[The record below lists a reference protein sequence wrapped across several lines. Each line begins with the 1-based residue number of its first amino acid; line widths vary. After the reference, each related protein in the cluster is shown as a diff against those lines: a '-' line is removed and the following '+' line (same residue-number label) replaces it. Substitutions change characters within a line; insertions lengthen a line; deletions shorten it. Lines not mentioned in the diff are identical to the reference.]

1 MFLKFLFYYLFTN
14 PLISAKSKF
23 WFVNDFS
30 VPVYRPTNIINFF
43 KTRDYFNSLEKLNIP
58 QQIVKWLVM
67 FGYSDEDG
75 IKPDLDNNYERKVK
89 LYNLDPII
97 FNKEDIEKY
106 SKYLPLEVTMDYKN
120 YHWFLTKVKNIKK
133 N

>member
-14 PLISAKSKF
+14 PLISAKSEF
-23 WFVNDFS
+23 WFLHDFS
-30 VPVYRPTNIINFF
+30 TSLYRPLTIKSFF
-43 KTRDYFNSLEKLNIP
+43 KTRDYLNSLEKLNIP
-58 QQIVKWLVM
+58 QQVIKWIVM

-75 IKPDLDNNYERKVK
+75 IKPNLDNDYERKVK

-97 FNKEDIEKY
+97 FNKEVIEKY

-120 YHWFLTKVKNIKK
+120 KHWFLTKVKRI
-133 N
+133 

>member
-14 PLISAKSKF
+14 PLISAKSEFK
-23 WFVNDFS
+23 FVNDFS
-30 VPVYRPTNIINFF
+30 VPVYRPTEIKSFF
-43 KTRDYFNSLEKLNIP
+43 KTRDYFNSLEKLHIP
-58 QQIVKWLVM
+58 QQIVKWVVM

-97 FNKEDIEKY
+97 FNKEEIEKY

-120 YHWFLTKVKNIKK
+120 NHWFLTNVKNIKGE
-133 N
+133 

>member
-1 MFLKFLFYYLFTN
+1 MLKFLFYYLFTN
-14 PLISAKSKF
+14 PLISAKYEF

-30 VPVYRPTNIINFF
+30 VPVYRPTNIKSFF
-43 KTRDYFNSLEKLNIP
+43 KTRDYFNSLEKLSIP
-58 QQIVKWLVM
+58 QYIVKWAVM

-120 YHWFLTKVKNIKK
+120 HHWFLTKVKNIKEE
-133 N
+133 